1 MSTRSTP
8 VTSYT
13 NGTFSHSLTSTNNT
27 SFGAS
32 SSRRVRRA
40 DSLSLS
46 SVTELPRR
54 PSILSPRNV
63 PKTAASDTST
73 PNSRRIKQ
81 PQQQQQRHVGEMDWA
96 GMEPDEV
103 FRRLPVNEVR
113 KVESK
118 MREDALNK
126 QSELRSMVG
135 YASLVFMKVRF
146 TDDIPSTRYRDLL
159 TSATQITTLHSSS
172 LHLSSSLRTVA
183 QACSNPSDIPSTSEG
198 DSLDQ
203 SEEEDVMSMLPVA
216 AHMKLLLDAPEGE
229 LHIFPS

>member
-1 MSTRSTP
+1 MSIRSTP

-54 PSILSPRNV
+54 SSILSPRNI

>member
-1 MSTRSTP
+1 MSIRSTP

-54 PSILSPRNV
+54 PSILSPRNI